1 MMVDTQILSY
11 AFKGHRHL
19 DGVRISSVVAH
30 EFLESYDPESRTNA
44 KYYIRY
50 HPGHAVPPRREI
62 PSDHKP
68 TRGERLVFDFG
79 GEYPKLVQ
87 HGSRSMAAL
96 LNDRNG
102 PAFAS
107 IIWSLDK
114 KLQKRLKQR
123 FAFLCTAI
131 GECVPLSRETAD
143 VGLTLLAKFC
153 ETHNI
158 KDNVRNSVNDV
169 MILAAAITSGEPLD
183 TADTLLSRFAADA
196 YKAVAIPIGGDSL
209 RIDFRRARQG
219 KKRDSAESKG
229 YINRG
234 WQIAEGIKRT
244 AARA

>member
-11 AFKGHRHL
+11 AFKGERRL
-19 DGVRISSVVAH
+19 DGARISSIVAH
-30 EFLESYDPESRTNA
+30 EFLESYDPTSRTNA

-50 HPGHAVPPRREI
+50 HPGHVVPQRREI

-79 GEYPKLVQ
+79 REFPKLVQ
-87 HGSRSMAAL
+87 HDSRSMAAL

-102 PAFAS
+102 PAFTS

-123 FAFLCTAI
+123 FAFLCTTFAD
-131 GECVPLSRETAD
+131 CVPLSRETAD
-143 VGLTLLAKFC
+143 VGLTLLSRFC

-158 KDNVRNSVNDV
+158 KDNVRNSVNDI
-169 MILAAAITSGEPLD
+169 MILATAITSGEQLN
-183 TADTLLSRFAADA
+183 TADTLLNRFAAET
-196 YKAVAIPIGGDSL
+196 YGTVAIPGANDSL
-209 RIDFRRARQG
+209 MIDFRRVLQS
-219 KKRDSAESKG
+219 KKRGSAESKG

-234 WQIAEGIKRT
+234 WQIADSIKRT
-244 AARA
+244 AART